1 MVYQDTII
9 PETQAMY
16 DALMHQF
23 GLDKEGYYLIADFSH
38 LPILQEDEQAN
49 ANTLRTRVDA
59 VEKLLSLGLI
69 DTDEAKIII
78 GYEK

>member
-1 MVYQDTII
+1 
-9 PETQAMY
+9 
-16 DALMHQF
+16 
-23 GLDKEGYYLIADFSH
+23 
-38 LPILQEDEQAN
+38 LPILQDDEQAN

-69 DTDEAKIII
+69 NTDEAKIII